1 MSSELSKT
9 AKLALEMI
17 DNLSEGKYLI
27 FSILGRLYA
36 VQSQFISE
44 LAVLDTVYPLPL
56 VPDYMP
62 GIINRYSVP
71 YALLDMGLLL
81 YKTPTPR
88 TKVMVLKDS
97 IDRVAFLIDDIV
109 DIVNIPQEQ
118 LFSIERSTDSSDAS
132 EMISA
137 AFKWNGSDVFVIDF
151 WLVLARITAEAEA

>member
-44 LAVLDTVYPLPL
+44 LAVFDTVYPLPL

-71 YALLDMGLLL
+71 YALLDIGLLL
-81 YKTPTPR
+81 YNTPTPR

-97 IDRVAFLIDDIV
+97 IDRVAFLIDDII

-118 LFSIERSTDSSDAS
+118 LYSIERSTDSSDAS

-137 AFKWNGSDVFVIDF
+137 AFKWNGGDVFVIDF